1 MNIVG
6 KMKRKAHYGWAIF
19 GLTFTN
25 LTVEGGI
32 KNSEA
37 VFFVALRDHFVG
49 GATATAAIFSVA
61 GLVGGF
67 SAPFLGRF
75 LDVVGPRI
83 MFPLAG
89 LFLLIGWI
97 ASSFVTDL
105 WQLFLLY
112 SVIEAIGQTSISSF
126 SNTAV
131 LAPWFP
137 ETTGRA
143 LGLADSGNPTGQLIF
158 TPLAS
163 VLVASIGWRASYQ
176 IFGIIFFLLVSP
188 ANFLFQK
195 PHRSIN
201 LPQDSQLTAETKLT
215 GSGTPF
221 EIDAYNPSQSRPLP
235 MMDILRVRAV
245 WMLVVTRILGAVGNQ
260 MIRLH
265 LIAFFLLAGYSPLQS
280 GSVIGIAGFLNIV
293 GRPITGAL
301 SDKLGRE
308 LGYTI
313 TMGLYILSILLVL
326 LFGDEGRLWP
336 LILYIGLAGLSEGVS
351 GLVVGAK
358 ATDIIPSGTLGS
370 VMGLVDVGR
379 GVGIAVGPILGGFLF
394 DTTGDYTIAFTISII
409 LTFMSIISI
418 WFIGSESNLKNQEV
432 NI

>member
-6 KMKRKAHYGWAIF
+6 KIKRKAHYGWAVF

-37 VFFVALRDHFVG
+37 VFFVALRDYFVG
-49 GATATAAIFSVA
+49 GAAATAAIFSVA

-67 SAPFLGRF
+67 AAPFLGRF
-75 LDVVGPRI
+75 LDVVGPKI

-89 LFLLIGWI
+89 LLLLIGWI

-112 SVIEAIGQTSISSF
+112 SVVEAIGQTSISSF

-137 ETTGRA
+137 ETTGRT

-176 IFGIIFFLLVSP
+176 IFGIIFFLLVAP
-188 ANFLFQK
+188 TNLLFQK
-195 PHRSIN
+195 PHKPIGPIQN
-201 LPQDSQLTAETKLT
+201 SQLSEGAKLE
-215 GSGTPF
+215 GYGTPL
-221 EIDAYNPSQSRPLP
+221 EIDAHNILSSRPLP
-235 MMDILRVRAV
+235 VMDILRVRSI
-245 WMLVVTRILGAVGNQ
+245 WMLVVTRILGCIGNQ

-293 GRPITGAL
+293 GRPITGAM

-336 LILYIGLAGLSEGVS
+336 LILYIVLAGLSEGVS

-358 ATDIIPSGTLGS
+358 ATDIIPSSTLGS

-379 GVGIAVGPILGGFLF
+379 GIGIAVGPILGGVLF
-394 DTTGDYTIAFTISII
+394 DTTGNYTIAFTISII
-409 LTFMSIISI
+409 LTFASIISI
-418 WFIGSESNLKNQEV
+418 WFIGTGSDLKNR
-432 NI
+432 